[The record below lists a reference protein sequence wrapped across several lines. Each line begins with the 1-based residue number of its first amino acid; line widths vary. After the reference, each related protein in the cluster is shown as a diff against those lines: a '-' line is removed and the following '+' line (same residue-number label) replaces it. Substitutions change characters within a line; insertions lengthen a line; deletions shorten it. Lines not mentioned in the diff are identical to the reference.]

1 MTRLL
6 VILGVF
12 LLLVVGLFTKF
23 DDTIRTTQADDGE
36 QPSLFSIFSDDDGGS
51 GDASSGGA
59 FAEEAYFYSL
69 FGDVK
74 FTFRI
79 KNYKALEDDNL
90 NEIDREVH

>member
-6 VILGVF
+6 IVLGLF

-23 DDTIRTTQADDGE
+23 DDTISTTQSDEGE
-36 QPSLFSIFSDDDGGS
+36 QPGLFSIFSDDDGGS

-90 NEIDREVH
+90 AEIDREVH

>member
-6 VILGVF
+6 VVLGVC
-12 LLLVVGLFTKF
+12 LLLVVGLFIKF
-23 DDTIRTTQADDGE
+23 DDTISIKQSDSAEGT
-36 QPSLFSIFSDDDGGS
+36 SLFSFFSDDDGGS